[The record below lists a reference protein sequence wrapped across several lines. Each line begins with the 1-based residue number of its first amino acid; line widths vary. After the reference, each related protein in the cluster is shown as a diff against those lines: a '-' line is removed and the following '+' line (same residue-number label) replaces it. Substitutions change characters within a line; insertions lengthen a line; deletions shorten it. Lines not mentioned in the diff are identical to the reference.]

1 MQLGYTVR
9 ASRSMVAHPRQGIER
24 VRGRMDRHQD
34 KRQLAALRVPAS
46 DLYGAV
52 TDWTA
57 RLHAALEL
65 SWPCQAATSFDR
77 VWDSVVADL
86 TDAGVR
92 VGMFS
97 YGGWNDSDRAFAE
110 AIWCIVAHV
119 RPARVVETGVAH
131 GLTSRVVLEGLA
143 RNGSGHLW
151 SIDLAAVDSALHSQ
165 IGIAVPAG
173 LRSGWTYVPGTS
185 RERLPRLLAELGM
198 IDVFIHD
205 SLHTG
210 RNQLFE
216 LNSAW
221 AALRPGGVAVV
232 DDIDHSLA
240 FRTFLDH
247 VSPEMWLAAGHVTG
261 SGLWGAAVKA
271 GQLAEP
277 LPRSPGSPAHGAR
290 RAVPSRRATR
300 AANIRAIEADPHYR
314 ALTGRMRTQAARVRR
329 HEQIETTVVR
339 EIACV
344 IRSLVMSEGRLLQV
358 HAQQGLQ
365 TLLFRDQ
372 LVRPERPV
380 IYDQEDVRGPEA
392 RAETSM
398 SKVDLEAAEFP
409 APSGHFDLVVWN
421 RDLVTVKNV
430 VPAFREVHRVLQPG
444 GFLIVAVPN
453 LAALHNR
460 LLLLAGRQP
469 TTLHVSNGDHVRGF
483 AAPSMTRL
491 LEHDMGFRI
500 EGVVGVGLAPVTGAV
515 LPRPL
520 RGLSHTI
527 VWVVRKRGTVAE
539 DSGPPVSGPATANSF
554 AGKGSA
560 SRPDRRPPAAP
571 RGGRP

>member
-9 ASRSMVAHPRQGIER
+9 AARSMVVHPRQGIER
-24 VRGRMDRHQD
+24 VRGRMDRRRD

-52 TDWTA
+52 TDWAA

-65 SWPCQAATSFDR
+65 SWPCPAATSFDP
-77 VWDSVVADL
+77 VWDGVVADL

-131 GLTSRVVLEGLA
+131 GLTSRVILEGLA

-151 SIDLAAVDSALHSQ
+151 SIDLAAVDPALHSE
-165 IGIAVPAG
+165 IGMAVPAG
-173 LRSGWTYVPGTS
+173 LRSGWTYLPGTS

-198 IDVFIHD
+198 IDVFVHD

-221 AALRPGGVAVV
+221 AALRPGGAAVV

-247 VSPEMWLAAGHVTG
+247 ASPGRWLAAGHVTG
-261 SGLWGAAVKA
+261 FGLWGAAIKA
-271 GQLAEP
+271 GQPAEP
-277 LPRSPGSPAHGAR
+277 SPRSPGSRAHRAR
-290 RAVPSRRATR
+290 RTAASRRATR

-314 ALTGRMRTQAARVRR
+314 ALTQPTTSQAARVRR

-358 HAQQGLQ
+358 QARQGLQ

-392 RAETSM
+392 RAETSL
-398 SKVDLEAAEFP
+398 SEVDLETAEFP
-409 APSGHFDLVVWN
+409 APGGQFDLVVWN

-430 VPAFREVHRVLQPG
+430 VPAFREVRRVLQPG

-491 LEHDMGFRI
+491 LEHDLGFRI
-500 EGVVGVGLAPVTGAV
+500 ERIVGVGLAPVTGAV

-527 VWVVRKRGTVAE
+527 VWVARKPGAVTQDFRLPVLAAAGRVPSAG
-539 DSGPPVSGPATANSF
+539 SGS
-554 AGKGSA
+554 
-560 SRPDRRPPAAP
+560 
-571 RGGRP
+571 